1 MGPTGATL
9 RVLQLHVS
17 RRCNLSCSHCYSS
30 SGPNHSDELPPTVWH
45 EVIEDAA
52 GEGYN
57 VVGFSGG
64 EPLMFRPLR
73 SLLMQA
79 RSLGM
84 LTTVT
89 TNGMLLDEQRIK
101 TLKDAAG
108 LVAISLDGTPE
119 SHNRMRGHSRA
130 FSIMEQRLPALR
142 DAGIPFGFI
151 FTLTQF
157 NLDELVWAA
166 DFALQ
171 QAASLLQVHPLEP
184 VGRALD
190 GLGHAVPDP
199 TELSYAVLAVA
210 RLKELVGDRLVLQL
224 DVAGRDSMADFPER
238 VFADGERPDTERPLG
253 ELLSP
258 LIVEADGTV
267 VPVEYAFGRRW
278 ALGNARDNRLQVLAS
293 HWKRNR
299 LADFRVLCGQV
310 QRDATSPE
318 QPAVINWYGRLAE
331 ASTGKLEATAAAV

>member
-1 MGPTGATL
+1 
-9 RVLQLHVS
+9 
-17 RRCNLSCSHCYSS
+17 
-30 SGPNHSDELPPTVWH
+30 
-45 EVIEDAA
+45 
-52 GEGYN
+52 
-57 VVGFSGG
+57 
-64 EPLMFRPLR
+64 
-73 SLLMQA
+73 
-79 RSLGM
+79 
-84 LTTVT
+84 
-89 TNGMLLDEQRIK
+89 
-101 TLKDAAG
+101 
-108 LVAISLDGTPE
+108 
-119 SHNRMRGHSRA
+119 MRGHSRA

-278 ALGNARDNRLQVLAS
+278 ALGNARDNPPPGL
-293 HWKRNR
+293 
-299 LADFRVLCGQV
+299 GQ
-310 QRDATSPE
+310 P
-318 QPAVINWYGRLAE
+318 
-331 ASTGKLEATAAAV
+331 LEAQPPRRFSGTVWAGTTRCDIPGATGGHQLVWPFSRSLNWQAGTYSGGRVAVQIAAKSGSTISRAREPDRS